1 MYVCVYTRAYPL
13 DVDMHPTGP
22 LHAQDDI
29 SMYTCIYRCSM
40 YMYIL
45 ILTGLVVNE
54 IHSLAISTGMTG
66 DNVCLCPGFVL
77 LSCFI
82 YYRQ

>member
-1 MYVCVYTRAYPL
+1 MYARAYPL
-13 DVDMHPTGP
+13 DVDMYRTGT
-22 LHAQDDI
+22 LHKDDI

-45 ILTGLVVNE
+45 ILTGCVVNE
-54 IHSLAISTGMTG
+54 IHSPAISTGMTG

-77 LSCFI
+77 VLF
-82 YYRQ
+82 YLAGNNN